1 MATEPRET
9 YLDANASEPLRPEA
23 AEAIARTLTLRLGNP
38 SSGHAAGRRARAILA
53 DAREAVAALV
63 GAKPAEVVLTSGAT
77 EANVLALRGLLA
89 GGAAGIGLTRA
100 EHPSLVRLAERLATE
115 GTDVRFAAVGRA
127 GLVDPVAL
135 AAVVPARGV
144 ACLLAAQSVTG
155 AVQDV
160 AGLAALLRSAGGTPA
175 LHCDATQAVG
185 RVAVSVG
192 ALGATT
198 LALSG
203 HKFGAPAGVG
213 ALVIREGAAWR
224 PPNGD
229 GSQELGRRPG
239 TEAVLLAAGLA
250 AAARAAAAD
259 ASSREGRDAA
269 HRAALLA
276 GLRALGGSFI
286 APHDDPTTGVLA
298 NTVLVAFDGVP
309 GDALLAALDADGVR
323 VSAGTACTSLARTPP
338 EVLIAAAVPPATA
351 AAAIRVSLPWGTVRG
366 DIEALLA
373 SLSVAVPRARRAFAD
388 RTSRHD
394 VS

>member
-23 AEAIARTLTLRLGNP
+23 AEAVARALALRLGNP

-53 DAREAVAALV
+53 EAREAVAALV
-63 GAKPAEVVLTSGAT
+63 GSKPAEIVLTSGAT
-77 EANVLALRGLLA
+77 EANVLATRGLLA
-89 GGAAGIGLTRA
+89 GGAAGVALTRA
-100 EHPSLVRLAERLATE
+100 EHPSLVRLAERLAAE
-115 GTDVRFAAVGRA
+115 GTDVRFAAVGRG
-127 GLVDPVAL
+127 GLVDPAALVA
-135 AAVVPARGV
+135 AVPARGV

-160 AGLAALLRSAGGTPA
+160 AGAAALLRRSDATA
-175 LHCDATQAVG
+175 VLHCDATQAVG
-185 RVAVSVG
+185 RIAVSVR

-203 HKFGAPAGVG
+203 HKFGAPAGIG
-213 ALVIREGAAWR
+213 ALVVTEGATWR

-259 ASSREGRDAA
+259 LAARAERDAG
-269 HRAALLA
+269 HRAALLD
-276 GLRALGGSFI
+276 GLRDLGGSFLT
-286 APHDDPTTGVLA
+286 PHDDAATDVLA
-298 NTVLVAFDGVP
+298 NTLLVAFDGCP
-309 GDALLAALDADGVR
+309 GDALLAALDADGIR

-338 EVLIAAAVPPATA
+338 EVLIAAGVPPATA
-351 AAAIRVSLPWGTVRG
+351 AAAIRVSLPWSTLRA

-373 SLSVAVPRARRAFAD
+373 SLAVAVPRARRAFAD